1 MPSHNVLLVEGRD
14 DEAVIGVLLRHRGI
28 TNVQI
33 EQKGG
38 KNNILQEGLLLAQLA
53 RPDLNALDIM
63 LDADDNLAGHWQ
75 SLCTILAKA
84 SYGYILPKDPDP
96 NGTILKFTNPNGV
109 PVGIWLMPNNQTS
122 GKLED
127 FLAQLVPHGDL
138 LWSYA
143 DTTIQRLPEQR
154 FRATDRSKA
163 HIHTWLAWQ
172 AEPGKPLGQAMT
184 ARYLTVG
191 QPAADQFVFWI
202 RQLFA

>member
-1 MPSHNVLLVEGRD
+1 MTSQYALIVEGRD
-14 DEAVIGVLLRHRGI
+14 DEAVCRALFQSHQIDKQIVYERLDGYDSHKLRVKLSAVRKTVTGAFGI
-28 TNVQI
+28 I
-33 EQKGG
+33 
-38 KNNILQEGLLLAQLA
+38 
-53 RPDLNALDIM
+53 
-63 LDADDNLAGHWQ
+63 LDADEQISSRWQ
-75 SLCTILAKA
+75 SLCTLLE
-84 SYGYILPKDPDP
+84 YEGYANIPKQPDP
-96 NGTILKFTNPNGV
+96 NGTILSHPDPDRPSTGV
-109 PVGIWLMPNNQTS
+109 WLMPNNQTS

-184 ARYLTVG
+184 AHYLTVG